1 MTKEGWVMRHI
12 IGFVIV
18 LWASSFIVAQTQ
30 EELNQAIQVVRNWVN
45 KPQGE
50 VVFVLTR
57 DWSHDLYGPRRECE
71 FHAPGYEVTV
81 DLPTMTVV
89 GWSRYLFH
97 WVKNARTDLP
107 LLSEDQIKSIA
118 FNYARRHFPHFNE
131 FPNWEITLQKS
142 KVEDLIF
149 GTEKVAIHYL
159 ADLYPS
165 VTNPQGQKIPI
176 LTTHC
181 GVGVDPYTGEVIG
194 FGYSHLPMTLTN
206 LNPNFSP
213 YEAKQRVEQAF
224 RDLGAASAIAVM
236 SSTEDMIYRDLP
248 DGLVIGATQTSG
260 LRLAYAFDYVVTVG
274 MPGREDEFGTF
285 DEPVFWRAAIDALT
299 GELFHRE
306 QYCGSAG
313 PKEKAILLK
322 GLQRGQSKLRLF
334 LESWQ
339 WRWGIGISVLVMGC
353 IFLLWA
359 RHRRRRSSIL

>member
-1 MTKEGWVMRHI
+1 MRHI
-12 IGFVIV
+12 IGFFIV

-50 VVFVLTR
+50 VDFVMTT
-57 DWSHDLYGPRRECE
+57 DGSIDLYGPRRDAD

-81 DLPTMTVV
+81 DLTTMTVV
-89 GWSRYLFH
+89 GWRRYLFH

-107 LLSEDQIKSIA
+107 LLNEDQIKSIA
-118 FNYARRHFPHFNE
+118 FNYAQRHFPHFNE
-131 FPNWEITLQKS
+131 FPNWEITLQKG

-149 GTEKVAIHYL
+149 GTGKVAIHYL
-159 ADLYPS
+159 FDLHPF
-165 VTNPQGQKIPI
+165 VTNPQGQKIPV

-181 GVGVDPYTGEVIG
+181 SVSVDPYTGEVIG

-206 LNPNFSP
+206 LTPNFSP
-213 YEAKQRVEQAF
+213 YEAKELVEQAF
-224 RDLGAASAIAVM
+224 RDLGAVSAIAVM
-236 SSTEDMIYRDLP
+236 SSTEEMIFRDLP

-274 MPGREDEFGTF
+274 MPGREDEFGTS

-306 QYCGSAG
+306 RFLWIDGG
-313 PKEKAILLK
+313 KEKSILLK

-339 WRWGIGISVLVMGC
+339 WRWGIGIIVLVMGC
-353 IFLLWA
+353 FFLLWA
-359 RHRRRRSSIL
+359 RHRRRRLSVL